1 MLRKPPELPEN
12 TTKYLEFVGLLGV
25 LRVAL
30 FEAFGD
36 RKYWDE
42 RYVDLFL
49 TMLAKQLRGKVS
61 TLEELTASM
70 TNISHSTKLRLID
83 EAKNDGLIE
92 VVNRSQMDLEG
103 PLDTLGAR
111 KVFFLSEKALERM
124 LGRFDQMMMDVGDF
138 GDPDAH
144 GARLRAHAE

>member
-1 MLRKPPELPEN
+1 MLRKPPALPDRPA
-12 TTKYLEFVGLLGV
+12 KYLDFVGLLGL

-30 FEAFGD
+30 FESFGD

-42 RYVDLFL
+42 RYVDLFMP
-49 TMLAKQLRGKVS
+49 MLAKQLRGKVS

-92 VVNRSQMDLEG
+92 VVNRSQMDLET

-111 KVFFLSEKALERM
+111 KVFFLSDKMMTRMLER
-124 LGRFDQMMMDVGDF
+124 LDQMMKDVGQF
-138 GDPDAH
+138 GDPASH
-144 GARLRAHAE
+144 G

>member
-1 MLRKPPELPEN
+1 MLRKPPTLPDN
-12 TTKYLEFVGLLGV
+12 TGKYLDFVGLLGL

-30 FEAFGD
+30 FESFGD

-49 TMLAKQLRGKVS
+49 PMLAKQLRGKVS

-111 KVFFLSEKALERM
+111 KVFFLSEKMLNKMLER
-124 LGRFDQMMMDVGDF
+124 LDQMMGDVARF
-138 GDPDAH
+138 GDPRQH
-144 GARLRAHAE
+144 GT

>member
-12 TTKYLEFVGLLGV
+12 PTRYLDFVGLLGL

-70 TNISHSTKLRLID
+70 VNISHSTKIRLIE
-83 EAKNDGLIE
+83 EARKDGLIE
-92 VVNRSQMDLEG
+92 VVNRSQIELDE
-103 PLDTLGAR
+103 PLDTVGAR
-111 KVFFLSEKALERM
+111 KVFFLSEEMMSRM
-124 LGRFDQMMMDVGDF
+124 LAKLEDMIGDVHAF
-138 GDPDAH
+138 GT
-144 GARLRAHAE
+144 GNGS

>member
-1 MLRKPPELPEN
+1 MTRRPPAIPEDPV
-12 TTKYLEFVGLLGV
+12 KYLDFVGLLGV

-30 FEAFGD
+30 FESFGD

-49 TMLAKQLRGKVS
+49 PMLAKQLRGKVS

-70 TNISHSTKLRLID
+70 TNISHSTKLRLIE
-83 EAKNDGLIE
+83 EARKDGIIE
-92 VVNRSQMDLEG
+92 VVNRSQIDLDM

-111 KVFFLSEKALERM
+111 KVFFLSDTAL
-124 LGRFDQMMMDVGDF
+124 DQMLSKLDAMMKDIRAY
-138 GDPDAH
+138 GDPLVH
-144 GARLRAHAE
+144 GTDGSERS